1 MNTRLSVIIPGY
13 KSRVEWWH
21 RSVSSVLKAT
31 DANDEILCVNDGD
44 PDSNESLE
52 EIVRSNP
59 RVKAVHRQNGGLSV
73 ARNTGMASS
82 KGDFIAFVD
91 SDDEISDA
99 GIYRDG
105 IQKLEATPSDI
116 CIYGVHVLW
125 TGEHLTRDDVPAE
138 AVYSRMT
145 PELVQL
151 LEQDNLLNYAWNKV
165 YRASFLRENKLLFD
179 PDGVPCEDLIF
190 NLACSTKGA
199 RFCTLPRTGITY
211 YRMDG
216 TLVSR
221 FHRSHSAGYRARALA
236 WERFAATCEEVPE
249 WLRER
254 TLAPESEIAWTEWN
268 NFFAHGCP
276 YSFAEKYRWAKEHRA
291 VLLQG
296 HDRFGKLLRI
306 SPLLFTLARGLFG
319 FLRRNFYIMPI
330 RRWHLKRVTPG
341 IREVQA

>member
-1 MNTRLSVIIPGY
+1 MSTRLSVIIPGY
-13 KSRVEWWH
+13 KSRAEWWH

-44 PDSNESLE
+44 PGSNECLE

-59 RVKAVHRQNGGLSV
+59 RVKAVHRRNGGLSV
-73 ARNTGMASS
+73 ARNTGMASA

-91 SDDEISDA
+91 SDDEISDS
-99 GIYRDG
+99 GIYRDS
-105 IQKLEATPSDI
+105 IQELEATPSDI

-125 TGEHLTRDDVPAE
+125 TGERLTRDDIPAE
-138 AVYSRMT
+138 AAYPRMT
-145 PELVQL
+145 PDLILL

-165 YRASFLRENKLLFD
+165 YRASFLRKGSLLFD

-190 NLACSTKGA
+190 NLACATQGA
-199 RFCTLPRTGITY
+199 RFCTLSRAGITY

-221 FHRSHSAGYRARALA
+221 FHRSHSAGYRARAQA
-236 WERFAATCEEVPE
+236 WKRFAAICEAVPE
-249 WLRER
+249 WLEER

-268 NFFAHGCP
+268 NFFAYGCP
-276 YSFAEKYRWAKEHRA
+276 YSFAEKYRWAKEHRE

-296 HDRFGKLLRI
+296 HDRFGKLLKI

-341 IREVQA
+341 IQEVRA